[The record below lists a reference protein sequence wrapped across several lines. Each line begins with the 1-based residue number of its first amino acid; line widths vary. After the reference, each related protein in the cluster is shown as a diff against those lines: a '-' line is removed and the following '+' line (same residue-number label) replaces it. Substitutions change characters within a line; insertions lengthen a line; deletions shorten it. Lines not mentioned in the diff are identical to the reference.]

1 MAEEEQAE
9 EVAAAQP
16 DTDLAETSAADE
28 QVSHAMQKCFDVAMH
43 AMNASKSAMPHAAVK
58 QAWLLAQAPAAPEA
72 QGTALFSLNFLWLEK
87 NIAVAVDQV
96 ISEVGALCMTT
107 CMQVHI
113 IENCVSGRMPS
124 SLCQE
129 DRIFCAQMG
138 VWCGMQSQRSP
149 LTEYFFWPRKDAWE
163 ELKSCLESKPWVSER

>member
-1 MAEEEQAE
+1 
-9 EVAAAQP
+9 
-16 DTDLAETSAADE
+16 
-28 QVSHAMQKCFDVAMH
+28 
-43 AMNASKSAMPHAAVK
+43 MPHAAVK

-107 CMQVHI
+107 CMQVHK

-124 SLCQE
+124 SLSGRE
-129 DRIFCAQMG
+129 AICAHGCMV
-138 VWCGMQSQRSP
+138 VWH
-149 LTEYFFWPRKDAWE
+149 A
-163 ELKSCLESKPWVSER
+163 ESAQPAHRVLLLAAEGRLGGAEILPGEQALGL